1 DALER
6 AVVPAFAERL
16 GTAFVEFVP
25 RSSVIQACELEGR
38 AVVEHAPQSDEATI
52 FRELAHKVME
62 NDTKVIP
69 TPVAE
74 LPDLEELYR
83 KTVIKKKT

>member
-1 DALER
+1 M
-6 AVVPAFAERL
+6 
-16 GTAFVEFVP
+16 
-25 RSSVIQACELEGR
+25 
-38 AVVEHAPQSDEATI
+38 VEHAPQSDEATI

-83 KTVIKKKT
+83 KNVP